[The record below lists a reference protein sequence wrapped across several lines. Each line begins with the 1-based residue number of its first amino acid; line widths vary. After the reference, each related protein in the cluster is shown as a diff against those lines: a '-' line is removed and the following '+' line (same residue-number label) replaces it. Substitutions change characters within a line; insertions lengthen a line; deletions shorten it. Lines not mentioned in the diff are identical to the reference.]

1 MHFDIMRKPWLTCTM
16 TNGTTKELSLYD
28 TVLSAHKI
36 RKIYIP
42 SRFYFCEYI
51 LYSFIV
57 DFVQDIYKP
66 HGDIEDVIE
75 DYLEEGKFEKDKLD
89 KYIENFEKS
98 GFSFD
103 LFDKDFPFMQ
113 TPTSQMAKVTQKQE
127 KYLSALGVEYG
138 SGNEVLFFNHNINFS
153 VDNHEDQGEL
163 TPCEAML
170 QLLYVTAYRHGYAF
184 NFPSIACGD
193 SSGLHPI
200 FAMNFGKNL
209 YETVVLSWNTQKKE
223 CIPIWRRKV
232 SNLQEIVESNSFDAL
247 DATYFQSFFIQLID
261 FRKCY
266 FIEPEITTG
275 KENKK
280 KKEEY
285 SELIALSYRRWIE
298 NHPRIIIET
307 VHYKDKKTK
316 KQVENRRAITY
327 KEKSDSYS
335 WLETMKLD
343 LCASSDSCKII
354 KNNRQIAE
362 NLGYEVTTN
371 FYVLSHKNKAS
382 KNIIELEHFFTWETN
397 KYFPDS
403 HAQLHLKRCLKAITA
418 CAKSTAFAITYMDLL
433 AESGKDGED
442 IPKVDGFST
451 IAIQITDDCVSKCM
465 WLLENSLYDDLFLE
479 GKEVPLK
486 IQNAIRNIFFNALNK
501 YHVAKQDLIAKEE
514 AINSFVYKTAN
525 VFEEKE

>member
-16 TNGTTKELSLYD
+16 SDNTIKTLSLYD
-28 TVLSAHKI
+28 TILSAHEIKKI
-36 RKIYIP
+36 HIP
-42 SRFYFCEYI
+42 SRFYFMEYI
-51 LYSFIV
+51 LVSFIV
-57 DFVQDIYKP
+57 DFAQDVFKP
-66 HGDIEDVIE
+66 HGDIDDIIE
-75 DYLEEGKFEKDKLD
+75 DYLEAGKFSKEQLD
-89 KYIENFEKS
+89 KYIDDFEKA

-103 LFDKDFPFMQ
+103 LFDKDVPFMQ
-113 TPTSQMAKVTQKQE
+113 TPTSQMPEVTQKQE

-138 SGNEVLFFNHNINFS
+138 SGNEVLFFNHNLNSS
-153 VDNHEDQGEL
+153 VDDHEDQGEL

-200 FAMNFGKNL
+200 FAMNFGRNL
-209 YETVVLSWNTQKKE
+209 YETIVLSWSTQKKE
-223 CIPIWRRKV
+223 CTPMWRRKA
-232 SNLQEIVESNSFDAL
+232 SSLQKFVDSNSFDAL
-247 DATYFQSFFIQLID
+247 DVTYFQSFFIQLID

-266 FIEPEITTG
+266 FVEPEITTG
-275 KENKK
+275 KENKE

-285 SELIALSYRRWIE
+285 SELIVLSYRKWIE
-298 NHPRIIIET
+298 NHPRIITEI
-307 VHYKDKKTK
+307 VHYKDKETK
-316 KQVENRRAITY
+316 KQVEKLRAITY
-327 KEKSDSYS
+327 KEKNDSYS

-354 KNNRQIAE
+354 KNNRRIAE

-382 KNIIELEHFFTWETN
+382 KNIVELEHYFTWETS
-397 KYFPDS
+397 KRFPDS

-418 CAKSTAFAITYMDLL
+418 CAKNVAYAITYMDSL
-433 AESGKDGED
+433 AESGKDDED
-442 IPKVDGFST
+442 TPKVDGFST
-451 IAIQITDDCVSKCM
+451 IAIQITDDCISKCM
-465 WLLENSLYDDLFLE
+465 WLLENSLYDELFLE

-486 IQNAIRNIFFNALNK
+486 IQNTLRNVFFDALNR
-501 YHVAKQDLIAKEE
+501 YRVAKHDLISKEA
-514 AINSFVYKTAN
+514 AINIFVYKTAN